1 MGSFASRMKKTA
13 KFSGGK
19 KRDRDADGLSGAIEI
34 SDDIDLDSGTITVD
48 TSDPE
53 ETVSTSEILQEK
65 DAGAGD
71 ALIKGQAGKVYILD
85 LKPIFKAIGTT
96 TGEKPARSLVRFCET
111 LLSRTIG
118 HDGTYTCQ
126 DDEIFFF
133 QLKKSDGDGLRMA
146 SKIVNELGVQFLRGG
161 FNAEELVSEVLG
173 VVDAADAMGADGM
186 IDPDKSL
193 QALSRDQERDLELNR
208 IWAPTGEVE
217 EIAEATQEWSD
228 GVKDARPAG
237 KRVKRTDNRRKKK
250 RRPIAGPDRRRKTR
264 GRRDTDKSN
273 ASVW

>member
-1 MGSFASRMKKTA
+1 MGSIEGRKKKTA
-13 KFSGGK
+13 KSSGEK
-19 KRDRDADGLSGAIEI
+19 KRNRDADGLSGAVEL
-34 SDDIDLDSGTITVD
+34 SDEIDLESGTITVD
-48 TSDPE
+48 TSAPE
-53 ETVSTSEILQEK
+53 TTVSTSEILQEK

-133 QLKKSDGDGLRMA
+133 QLKKSDGEGLRMA

-161 FNAEELVSEVLG
+161 FKAEELISEVLG
-173 VVDAADAMGADGM
+173 VVDAADAMGEDGR

-193 QALSRDQERDLELNR
+193 QALSREQERDLELNR

-217 EIAEATQEWSD
+217 EVAEATQEWHE
-228 GVKDARPAG
+228 GVKDLRPAG
-237 KRVKRTDNRRKKK
+237 KRVKRDTQRRKKK
-250 RRPIAGPDRRRKTR
+250 RPIAGPDRRRKTR

>member
-1 MGSFASRMKKTA
+1 MGSIEGRKKKTA
-13 KFSGGK
+13 KSSGEK
-19 KRDRDADGLSGAIEI
+19 KRNRDADGLSGAVEL
-34 SDDIDLDSGTITVD
+34 SDEIDLESGTITVD
-48 TSDPE
+48 TSAPE
-53 ETVSTSEILQEK
+53 TTVSTSEILQEK

-161 FNAEELVSEVLG
+161 FNAEELISEVLG
-173 VVDAADAMGADGM
+173 VVDAADAMGEDGR

-193 QALSRDQERDLELNR
+193 QALSREQERDLG
-208 IWAPTGEVE
+208 A
-217 EIAEATQEWSD
+217 
-228 GVKDARPAG
+228 
-237 KRVKRTDNRRKKK
+237 
-250 RRPIAGPDRRRKTR
+250 DRR
-264 GRRDTDKSN
+264 G
-273 ASVW
+273 